1 MATPFDL
8 ALCLLILAVAAFAVL
23 GRHGFMAVVFFITCG
38 LLLALAWLRLD
49 AVDVALAEA
58 AIGAGLTGVLLLVAR
73 SRLKALE
80 PGLAPAPHPALRAT
94 AGVGAAAVTAGL
106 VLAIRA
112 MPESDGLKA
121 AVAERLPRAGTDNPV
136 TAVLLN
142 FRGWDTL
149 LETLVLLAALLGVWT
164 LARDDDWPGRAG
176 RAHHTRPDGVLA
188 QFGRVLPPV
197 ALVIGVY
204 LVWVGG
210 HQPGGAFQGGT
221 VLAAAWVVTVMAGLL
236 PAPRVDD
243 PALRAALLAG
253 PVAFVVLA
261 VAGLLA
267 GSFLVFPPDR
277 AKLLLLGLEAL
288 LAVSIAAT
296 LALLVFGAP
305 EDRSEENA

>member
-8 ALCLLILAVAAFAVL
+8 ALSLLVLVIAAFAVL
-23 GRHGFMAVVFFITCG
+23 GRHGFMAVVFFITFG

-80 PGLAPAPHPALRAT
+80 PPLAPAPHPVLRAG
-94 AGVGAAAVTAGL
+94 AGVGAAAVTTGL
-106 VLAIRA
+106 VLAIPA
-112 MPESDGLKA
+112 LPLSTGLQ
-121 AVAERLPRAGTDNPV
+121 AEVMEQLPLTGTDNPV

-142 FRGWDTL
+142 LRGWDTL

-164 LARDDDWPGRAG
+164 LAREIDWPGRAG
-176 RAHHTRPDGVLA
+176 RAHRTRPDGVLA
-188 QFGRVLPPV
+188 QFGRVLPPL

-210 HQPGGAFQGGT
+210 HRPGGAFQGGT
-221 VLAAAWVVTVMAGLL
+221 VLAAAWIVTVMAGLL

-243 PALRAALLAG
+243 RTLRTALLAG

-267 GSFLVFPPDR
+267 DSVLVFPPDR

-296 LALLVFGAP
+296 LAMLVFGAP
-305 EDRSEENA
+305 EDRSGRDP